1 MRFCTKKGRFFLR
14 LFSNLKENA
23 RIYESCSMA
32 ELSKKTGIIL
42 IQTLVPCQA
51 FEGNFF
57 TGSKNFFSS
66 RKKEKALLILYR
78 TTHCRRLLF
87 HCFRSII

>member
-42 IQTLVPCQA
+42 IQTRVPCQA

-57 TGSKNFFSS
+57 YRIEKFFLFPKK
-66 RKKEKALLILYR
+66 RKSF
-78 TTHCRRLLF
+78 THSLPYDTLPTLAFSLF
-87 HCFRSII
+87 S